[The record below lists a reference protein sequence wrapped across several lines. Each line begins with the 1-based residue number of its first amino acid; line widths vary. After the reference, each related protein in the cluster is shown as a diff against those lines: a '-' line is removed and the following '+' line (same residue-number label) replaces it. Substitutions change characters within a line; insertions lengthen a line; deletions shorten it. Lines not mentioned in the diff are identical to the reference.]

1 MQLFSGDWSIRRR
14 LVQIILLISIP
25 TVVVVALI
33 ALSAYSTSLQRETE
47 DAFVNSNQVFAN
59 AFDGQLQSAMVTTR
73 NFAAALAGQPVAPL
87 SQVWQMASN
96 MLLDKNTIVRR
107 INVYGLS
114 TTGHQSVIFNPP
126 YAPMRV
132 ALVQQYIN
140 NIVPEDTWFMQA
152 LSDGAE
158 RWHTQALPF
167 DSSSVQPVV
176 SFAVP
181 YRGPGKA
188 YAGVVWADIAE
199 TTLSRLMDRTI
210 NVKDWG
216 GYSLLFDEQGNLA
229 GSHDFYSSM
238 PEADTSMLLSL
249 FLSKPE
255 ISQIWKDAKANE
267 GRFYLG
273 ADPFESSKQS
283 IVLINL
289 LPQTGWRLVTVLPES
304 VLQNPLNRSIIE
316 MALVT
321 ALGMALLSWV
331 VYTFV
336 TRTVTRP
343 LATLGT
349 AAQQIGGGDLKYGIA
364 YQDQKDEIGR
374 LANAMEDMKRHLSYS
389 YQQLSMWS
397 QTLEKRVGQRTE
409 ELALAQKVAQA
420 NANELQA
427 VYDASLAVVS
437 DYRLDSVLQQLT
449 QNLLTL
455 LNANYCAVWLLTTS
469 KQHLQLAATTG
480 NPARLNSIIGIDEG
494 LAGAATREARLII
507 IEDYAGWPQHLDE
520 LSSDGGI
527 QKGMAA
533 PLLFYNKP
541 IGAVLVGRD
550 EESLAFNKPDERLL
564 LLFANLVSPIVR
576 NAQLYIQREAAT
588 DEAERANSVKTRFL
602 ASVTHEL
609 RTPLNLIINNLDF
622 MRIGMF
628 GNVTDEQHSR
638 LDQTIRSSEHLLS
651 LINDLLDISKIEAG
665 EMELTIIPS
674 DLRPVL
680 EDALDSAVMLI
691 ESKNALITL
700 EAHIPDNLP
709 LIPMDARRVRQILTN
724 LLTNAVKFTVHGSI
738 TLNLYLSD
746 DIIELAVTD
755 TGIGIAP
762 EEMGNLFQ
770 PFERAD
776 RAKSLSIEGTGL
788 GLSISRHLVEAHG
801 GKLMLESE
809 SGKGSTF
816 AFTLPLR
823 HEQPDKKVTTKPLP
837 MSAKVE

>member
-1 MQLFSGDWSIRRR
+1 M
-14 LVQIILLISIP
+14 
-25 TVVVVALI
+25 
-33 ALSAYSTSLQRETE
+33 
-47 DAFVNSNQVFAN
+47 
-59 AFDGQLQSAMVTTR
+59 
-73 NFAAALAGQPVAPL
+73 
-87 SQVWQMASN
+87 
-96 MLLDKNTIVRR
+96 DK
-107 INVYGLS
+107 
-114 TTGHQSVIFNPP
+114 
-126 YAPMRV
+126 
-132 ALVQQYIN
+132 
-140 NIVPEDTWFMQA
+140 
-152 LSDGAE
+152 
-158 RWHTQALPF
+158 
-167 DSSSVQPVV
+167 
-176 SFAVP
+176 
-181 YRGPGKA
+181 
-188 YAGVVWADIAE
+188 
-199 TTLSRLMDRTI
+199 TI
-210 NVKDWG
+210 NVKAWG
-216 GYSLLFDEQGNLA
+216 GYSLLFDEQSALA
-229 GSHDFYSSM
+229 GSHDFYTSM
-238 PEADTSMLLSL
+238 PEADTSKILSS
-249 FLSKPE
+249 FLSKPQ
-255 ISQIWKDAKANE
+255 ISQLWKDAEANK
-267 GRFYLG
+267 GTFYLG
-273 ADPFESSKQS
+273 ADPFEPSKQS
-283 IVLINL
+283 IVLINR
-289 LPQTGWRLVTVLPES
+289 LPQTGWRLVTVLPSS

-331 VYTFV
+331 VYSFV
-336 TRTVTRP
+336 TRTVTKP

-437 DYRLDSVLQQLT
+437 DYRLDAVLQQLT
-449 QNLLTL
+449 QNLLSL
-455 LNANYCAVWLLTTS
+455 LNANYCAVWLLTAS
-469 KQHLQLAATTG
+469 KQHLQLVATTG
-480 NPARLNSIIGIDEG
+480 NPARLNNVIGVDEG
-494 LAGAATREARLII
+494 LAGAATREARLLIV
-507 IEDYAGWPQHLDE
+507 EDYARWPQRLDE
-520 LSSDGGI
+520 LPDVGI

-550 EESLAFNKPDERLL
+550 EDAPGFNKPDERLL

-628 GNVTDEQHSR
+628 GSVTDEQHGR
-638 LDQTIRSSEHLLS
+638 LDQTIRSSEHLLA
-651 LINDLLDISKIEAG
+651 LINDLLDVSKIEAG
-665 EMELTIIPS
+665 EMELTIIPA

-680 EDALDSAVMLI
+680 EDSLDSAIMLI
-691 ESKNALITL
+691 ESKSASITL
-700 EAHIPDNLP
+700 EAHIPDGLP

-724 LLTNAVKFTVHGSI
+724 LLTNAVKFTLHGSI

-755 TGIGIAP
+755 TGIGISP

-801 GKLMLESE
+801 GKLMVESAV
-809 SGKGSTF
+809 GKGSTF
-816 AFTLPLR
+816 AFTLPLSR
-823 HEQPDKKVTTKPLP
+823 ESSDKKVTTKPIP

>member
-1 MQLFSGDWSIRRR
+1 M
-14 LVQIILLISIP
+14 
-25 TVVVVALI
+25 
-33 ALSAYSTSLQRETE
+33 
-47 DAFVNSNQVFAN
+47 N
-59 AFDGQLQSAMVTTR
+59 DGV
-73 NFAAALAGQPVAPL
+73 
-87 SQVWQMASN
+87 
-96 MLLDKNTIVRR
+96 
-107 INVYGLS
+107 
-114 TTGHQSVIFNPP
+114 
-126 YAPMRV
+126 
-132 ALVQQYIN
+132 
-140 NIVPEDTWFMQA
+140 
-152 LSDGAE
+152 E

-176 SFAVP
+176 SYAVP
-181 YRGPGKA
+181 YRGPSTA
-188 YAGVVWADIAE
+188 YAGVVWGDIAE
-199 TTLSRLMDRTI
+199 STLSRLMDKTI
-210 NVKDWG
+210 NVKGWG
-216 GYSLLFDEQGNLA
+216 GYSLLFDEQSTLA
-229 GSHDFYSSM
+229 GSHDFYTSM
-238 PEADTSMLLSL
+238 PEADTSKILSS
-249 FLSKPE
+249 FLAQPQ
-255 ISQIWKDAKANE
+255 ISQLWKDAAANQ
-267 GRFYLG
+267 GTFYLG
-273 ADPFESSKQS
+273 ADPFDSGKQS
-283 IVLINL
+283 IVLINR
-289 LPQTGWRLVTVLPES
+289 LPQTGWRLVTVLPSS
-304 VLQNPLNRSIIE
+304 VLQNPLNRSIVE

-321 ALGMALLSWV
+321 ALGMILLSWV
-331 VYTFV
+331 VYSFV
-336 TRTVTRP
+336 TRTVSQP
-343 LATLGT
+343 LAILGT

-437 DYRLDSVLQQLT
+437 DYRLDAVLQQLT
-449 QNLLTL
+449 QNLLSL

-469 KQHLQLAATTG
+469 KQHLQLVATTG
-480 NPARLNSIIGIDEG
+480 NPARLNSIIGVDKG
-494 LAGAATREARLII
+494 LVGAVTREARLLIV
-507 IEDYAGWPQHLDE
+507 EDYAKWPQQVDE
-520 LSSDGGI
+520 LSDVGI

-550 EESLAFNKPDERLL
+550 EDSPAFNKPDERLL

-651 LINDLLDISKIEAG
+651 LINDLLDVSKIEAG

-680 EDALDSAVMLI
+680 EDALDSALVLI
-691 ESKNALITL
+691 ESKRALITL
-700 EAHIPDNLP
+700 EANIPDNLP

-724 LLTNAVKFTVHGSI
+724 LLTNAVKFTVQGSVI
-738 TLNLYLSD
+738 LNLYLSD
-746 DIIELAVTD
+746 DIIEIAVTD

-762 EEMGNLFQ
+762 DEMGNLFQ

-801 GKLMLESE
+801 GKLMVESE
-809 SGKGSTF
+809 VGKGSTF

-823 HEQPDKKVTTKPLP
+823 RNSQDRITTKPLP
-837 MSAKVE
+837 LSAKVE

>member
-1 MQLFSGDWSIRRR
+1 MQLFSSDWSIRRR

-33 ALSAYSTSLQRETE
+33 ALSSYSTSLQRESE

-59 AFDGQLQSAMVTTR
+59 AFDGQLQAVMVTTR

-96 MLLDKNTIVRR
+96 ILLDKNTIVRR

-114 TTGHQSVIFNPP
+114 ANGHQSVIFNPP
-126 YAPMRV
+126 YSPMRV
-132 ALVQQYIN
+132 ALVQQFIN
-140 NIVPEDTWFMQA
+140 NDIPQDTWFTQT
-152 LSDGAE
+152 LLDGAE

-167 DSSSVQPVV
+167 DTSSVQPVV
-176 SFAVP
+176 SYAVP

-188 YAGVVWADIAE
+188 YAGVVWGDIAE
-199 TTLSRLMDRTI
+199 TTLSRLMDKTI
-210 NVKDWG
+210 NVKGWG
-216 GYSLLFDEQGNLA
+216 GYSLLFDEQSTLA
-229 GSHDFYSSM
+229 GSHDFYTSM
-238 PEADTSMLLSL
+238 PEADTSKILSS
-249 FLSKPE
+249 FLAKPQ
-255 ISQIWKDAKANE
+255 ISQLWKDAEANR
-267 GRFYLG
+267 GTFYLG
-273 ADPFESSKQS
+273 PDPFEPSKQS
-283 IVLINL
+283 IVLINR
-289 LPQTGWRLVTVLPES
+289 LPQTGWRLVTVLPSS
-304 VLQNPLNRSIIE
+304 VLQNPLNSSIIE
-316 MALVT
+316 MAVVT
-321 ALGMALLSWV
+321 AVGMALLSWV
-331 VYTFV
+331 VYSFV
-336 TRTVTRP
+336 TRTVSQP

-437 DYRLDSVLQQLT
+437 DYRLDAVLQQLT

-480 NPARLNSIIGIDEG
+480 NPARLNSVIGIDEG
-494 LAGAATREARLII
+494 LSGAATREARLLIV
-507 IEDYAGWPQHLDE
+507 EDYARWPQHLDE
-520 LSSDGGI
+520 LSDVGI

-541 IGAVLVGRD
+541 IGAVLVGR
-550 EESLAFNKPDERLL
+550 EEDAPAFNKQDERLL

-638 LDQTIRSSEHLLS
+638 LDQTIRSSEHLLA

-665 EMELTIIPS
+665 EMELTIIPA

-691 ESKNALITL
+691 ESKKAPITL
-700 EAHIPDNLP
+700 EAHIPDELP

-724 LLTNAVKFTVHGSI
+724 LLTNAVKFTLHGSI
-738 TLNLYLSD
+738 TLNLLMSD
-746 DIIELAVTD
+746 DIVELAVTD
-755 TGIGIAP
+755 TGIGIAQ

-788 GLSISRHLVEAHG
+788 GLSISRYLVESHG
-801 GKLMLESE
+801 GKLMVESE
-809 SGKGSTF
+809 VGKGSTF

-823 HEQPDKKVTTKPLP
+823 REPLDKKVNTKPLP
-837 MSAKVE
+837 MTAKVE

>member
-1 MQLFSGDWSIRRR
+1 MKLFSSDWSIRRR
-14 LVQIILLISIP
+14 LVQIILMISIP

-33 ALSAYSTSLQRETE
+33 ALSSYSTSLQRESE

-96 MLLDKNTIVRR
+96 ILLDKNTVVRR
-107 INVYGLS
+107 INVYALS
-114 TTGHQSVIFNPP
+114 ATGHQSVIFNPA
-126 YAPMRV
+126 YSPMRV
-132 ALVQQYIN
+132 ALVQQFIN
-140 NIVPEDTWFMQA
+140 NDVPQDMWFRQA
-152 LSDGAE
+152 MDDGAE
-158 RWHTQALPF
+158 RWHSQALPF
-167 DSSSVQPVV
+167 DTSSVQPVV
-176 SFAVP
+176 SYAVP
-181 YRGPGKA
+181 YRGPGQS
-188 YAGVVWADIAE
+188 YVGVVWGDIAE
-199 TTLSRLMDRTI
+199 STLSRLMDKTI
-210 NVKDWG
+210 NVKGWG
-216 GYSLLFDEQGNLA
+216 GYSLLFDEQSTLA
-229 GSHDFYSSM
+229 GSHDFYTSM
-238 PEADTSMLLSL
+238 PEADTTKILSS
-249 FLSKPE
+249 FLAKP
-255 ISQIWKDAKANE
+255 QIAQLWKDVDANK
-267 GRFYLG
+267 GTFYLG
-273 ADPFESSKQS
+273 SDPFDESKES
-283 IVLINL
+283 IVLINR
-289 LPQTGWRLVTVLPES
+289 LPQTGWRLVTVLPSS
-304 VLQNPLNRSIIE
+304 VLQNPLNRSIVE
-316 MALVT
+316 MAVVT
-321 ALGMALLSWV
+321 AVGMVLLSWV
-331 VYTFV
+331 VYSFV
-336 TRTVTRP
+336 TRTVSQP

-437 DYRLDSVLQQLT
+437 DYRLDAVLQQLT
-449 QNLLTL
+449 QNLLSL
-455 LNANYCAVWLLTTS
+455 LNANYCAVWLLTAS
-469 KQHLQLAATTG
+469 KQHLQLVATTG
-480 NPARLNSIIGIDEG
+480 DPDRLNTVIGVDEG
-494 LAGAATREARLII
+494 LAGAATREARLLIV
-507 IEDYAGWPQHLDE
+507 EDYVNWPQRLDE
-520 LSSDGGI
+520 LPDDDM

-550 EESLAFNKPDERLL
+550 EESPAFNKPDERLL

-628 GNVTDEQHSR
+628 GPVTDEQHSR
-638 LDQTIRSSEHLLS
+638 LDQTIRSSEHLLA
-651 LINDLLDISKIEAG
+651 LINDLLDVSKIEAG
-665 EMELTIIPS
+665 EMELTIVPS

-680 EDALDSAVMLI
+680 EDALDSAVVLI
-691 ESKNALITL
+691 ESKRAMITL
-700 EAHIPDNLP
+700 EAHIPDDLP

-724 LLTNAVKFTVHGSI
+724 LLTNAVKFTVQGSVK
-738 TLNLYLSD
+738 LNLVMSES
-746 DIIELAVTD
+746 IIELAVTD

-762 EEMGNLFQ
+762 EEMGNLFR

-801 GKLMLESE
+801 GKLMVESE
-809 SGKGSTF
+809 VGKGSTF
-816 AFTLPLR
+816 AFTLPLQR
-823 HEQPDKKVTTKPLP
+823 NLSGKISTKPLP

>member
-33 ALSAYSTSLQRETE
+33 ALSSYSTSLQRESE

-96 MLLDKNTIVRR
+96 ILLDKNTIVRR
-107 INVYGLS
+107 INVYAVS
-114 TTGHQSVIFNPP
+114 ATGHQSVIFNPP
-126 YAPMRV
+126 YSPMRV
-132 ALVQQYIN
+132 ALVQQFIN
-140 NIVPEDTWFMQA
+140 NDVPQDMWFRQA
-152 LSDGAE
+152 LLDGAE

-188 YAGVVWADIAE
+188 YAGVVWGDIAE
-199 TTLSRLMDRTI
+199 STLSRLMDKTI
-210 NVKDWG
+210 NVKGWG
-216 GYSLLFDEQGNLA
+216 GYSLLFDEQSTLA

-238 PEADTSMLLSL
+238 PEADTSKILSS
-249 FLSKPE
+249 FLSKPQ
-255 ISQIWKDAKANE
+255 ISQLWKDAEANK
-267 GRFYLG
+267 GTFYLG

-283 IVLINL
+283 IVLINR
-289 LPQTGWRLVTVLPES
+289 LPQTGWRLVTVLPSS

-331 VYTFV
+331 VYSFV
-336 TRTVTRP
+336 TRTVTQP

-437 DYRLDSVLQQLT
+437 DYRLDAVLQQLT
-449 QNLLTL
+449 QNLLSL
-455 LNANYCAVWLLTTS
+455 LNANYCAVWLLTAS
-469 KQHLQLAATTG
+469 KQHLQLVATTG
-480 NPARLNSIIGIDEG
+480 NPARLNSIIGVDEG
-494 LAGAATREARLII
+494 LAGAATREARLLI
-507 IEDYAGWPQHLDE
+507 IEDYARWTQHLDE
-520 LSSDGGI
+520 LSDVGI

-550 EESLAFNKPDERLL
+550 EESPAFNKPDERLL

-588 DEAERANSVKTRFL
+588 NEAERANSVKTRFL

-628 GNVTDEQHSR
+628 GSVTDEQHSR
-638 LDQTIRSSEHLLS
+638 LDQTIRSSEHLLA
-651 LINDLLDISKIEAG
+651 LINDLLDVSKIEAG
-665 EMELTIIPS
+665 EMELTIIPA

-680 EDALDSAVMLI
+680 EDSLDSAIVLI
-691 ESKNALITL
+691 ESKKVSITL
-700 EAHIPDNLP
+700 EAHIPDELP

-724 LLTNAVKFTVHGSI
+724 LLTNAVKFTLHGSI

-755 TGIGIAP
+755 TGIGISP
-762 EEMGNLFQ
+762 EEMGNLFR

-801 GKLMLESE
+801 GKLMVESVV
-809 SGKGSTF
+809 GKGSTF

-823 HEQPDKKVTTKPLP
+823 RERPDKKLTTKPIP